1 MNKKLNY
8 LRVNMYF
15 ILKKKHFVLMRIR
28 HAKMDPDPA
37 NVIFFLL
44 ILCHQSKVTLFFY
57 CFLEFAS
64 PFKGIRIL
72 KWELTSW
79 KVTL

>member
-1 MNKKLNY
+1 MNKKLNC
-8 LRVNMYF
+8 LRVNNEHVF
-15 ILKKKHFVLMRIR
+15 HFEKKHFVLMRIR

-37 NVIFFLL
+37 NVNFFLL

-64 PFKGIRIL
+64 PCKGIRIL
-72 KWELTSW
+72 K
-79 KVTL
+79 